1 MRMRDGFT
9 FKVVQFWSWQACFLT
24 QWHPDSNLFSPQG
37 FKKFACLVFW
47 KRVSGVGFSF
57 STWIIIMPFRKQH
70 THGVADG
77 SLSIK
82 QEMSVG
88 VCQILLDEEDAF
100 ALRIIICL
108 CSNHKIWQCVF
119 EGRELLTTF
128 GLSIVQKWERI
139 FSTSCDGN
147 CLVLENLHDFDHAI
161 LISLSYFC

>member
-1 MRMRDGFT
+1 MRDGFT

-128 GLSIVQKWERI
+128 GLSIVQK
-139 FSTSCDGN
+139 
-147 CLVLENLHDFDHAI
+147 
-161 LISLSYFC
+161 

>member
-1 MRMRDGFT
+1 
-9 FKVVQFWSWQACFLT
+9 
-24 QWHPDSNLFSPQG
+24 
-37 FKKFACLVFW
+37 
-47 KRVSGVGFSF
+47 
-57 STWIIIMPFRKQH
+57 MPFRKQH

-128 GLSIVQKWERI
+128 GLSIVQK
-139 FSTSCDGN
+139 
-147 CLVLENLHDFDHAI
+147 
-161 LISLSYFC
+161 